1 MSTNNDCPVCNGRKI
16 ILTRDYQ
23 DCERDEP
30 CPHCSE
36 HENCASCITLRAENA
51 RLREGLEKFQSW
63 MKSPTQAGLKSLCLS
78 IDAALKEP
86 GEKPICGKC
95 GGRGYLTTVPDLF
108 MREDPYPC
116 PECSPGDPK
125 S

>member
-51 RLREGLEKFQSW
+51 RLREAVATAKELIGVQPAHDDITGELGWWNEVW
-63 MKSPTQAGLKSLCLS
+63 DLL
-78 IDAALKEP
+78 DAAALTPPEGAPKEG
-86 GEKPICGKC
+86 GE
-95 GGRGYLTTVPDLF
+95 
-108 MREDPYPC
+108 
-116 PECSPGDPK
+116 
-125 S
+125 